1 MRHNP
6 VKTLLRGLR
15 GLGARTGLANLL
27 ARRTPGVRVLM
38 HHGVGT
44 SDHSEAEFDAQLRY
58 LAGNYTILPLS
69 EIVSRLRSTKPLP
82 AFAVALTFDDGL
94 RNNHSVA
101 YPLLK
106 KHGIPATFFVCPGL
120 VDAGV
125 WIWTHEVRARLGG
138 NADALAR
145 LAQKHPEAV
154 VMDAASFLRWMKGL
168 PNQRR
173 SEVLE
178 TVREA
183 TADFVPSAK
192 QREHYDLMNWDEI
205 AALDPALIT
214 VGSHSHTHPMLS
226 QMSDA
231 DLLQE
236 LKSSRKALQDRGLLN
251 GTSTLCY
258 PDGACDARVIAAAG
272 EVFEGACGTGKGVVR
287 NGSPA
292 MDLPRIGG
300 NSPLPDVVWRM
311 WRPSA

>member
-6 VKTLLRGLR
+6 VKTLLRKLR

-27 ARRTPGVRVLM
+27 ARGTPGVRVLM

-44 SDHSEAEFDAQLRY
+44 SDHSESEFDAQLRY
-58 LAGNYTILPLS
+58 LAQNYTILPLS
-69 EIVSRLRSTKPLP
+69 EIVLRLRASKPLP

-94 RNNHSVA
+94 RNNFSLA

-120 VDAGV
+120 VESGA
-125 WIWTHEVRARLGG
+125 WIWTHEVRARLSG
-138 NADALAR
+138 NASALAR
-145 LAQKHPEAV
+145 LAQAHPETAATDAV
-154 VMDAASFLRWMKGL
+154 SFLRWMKGL

-183 TADFVPSAK
+183 TADFAPSAA
-192 QREHYDLMNWDEI
+192 QRQHYDLMNWEEI
-205 AALDPALIT
+205 AALDPALIA

-226 QMSDA
+226 QMSDSEM
-231 DLLQE
+231 LQE
-236 LKSSRKALQDRGLLN
+236 LKSSREALKERGLLN
-251 GTSTLCY
+251 GVSTLCY
-258 PDGACDARVIAAAG
+258 PDGACNARVIAAAG
-272 EVFEGACGTGKGVVR
+272 EVFDGACGTGKGIVR
-287 NGSPA
+287 NNSPA